1 MDEVE
6 KIVLK
11 MVGSRYNQNQYN
23 LFKLKSCWR
32 EIAGAVNA
40 KHCSP
45 VKLERRVLFL
55 KVDSSVWSNQLL
67 YYKGEIL
74 AKINQFLEDNYIKD
88 IKFILGQGFQNVAR
102 PAVYSSKTECLQVPS
117 VTPAEEKG
125 LQSYFSH
132 INDEHLREA
141 IIRVEEKKL
150 GLEKL
155 YAKGIVKKC
164 PLCSAYLKNG
174 EELCYVCQR
183 KKKEELHYQV
193 SRIIS
198 GEPWIKWTDLCK
210 QVKCDKMLFNV
221 IKNDLE
227 SYYFEKVRQD
237 TATEQEKN
245 IAVQLKAGK
254 PLGLLSSEEFTNIL
268 GFLQK
273 RDKKNVCTLGSRKF
287 SAK

>member
-1 MDEVE
+1 MDEIE

-11 MVGSRYNQNQYN
+11 MVGSQHNKNQYH

-32 EIAGAVNA
+32 DIAGVVNA

-45 VKLERRVLFL
+45 VKLERRILFL
-55 KVDSSVWSNQLL
+55 KFDSSVWSNQLL

-74 AKINQFLEDNYIKD
+74 AKINLFLEDNYIKD
-88 IKFILGQGFQNVAR
+88 IKFILGQSFKDVMR
-102 PAVYSSKTECLQVPS
+102 PAVYSSKTDCLPIPS

-125 LQSYFSH
+125 LQRYFSH
-132 INDEHLREA
+132 ISDEHLREA

-174 EELCYVCQR
+174 EDLCYVCLR
-183 KKKEELHYQV
+183 KKKEELHYRV
-193 SRIIS
+193 SRIIYK
-198 GEPWIKWTDLCK
+198 EPWIAWEDVCK
-210 QVKCDKMLFNV
+210 QVKCDRMLFQI

-227 SYYFEKVRQD
+227 AYYFEKVRQD

-254 PLGLLSSEEFTNIL
+254 PSGLLSSEEFTNIL

-273 RDKKNVCTLGSRKF
+273 RDKKNVRTPGSRKF